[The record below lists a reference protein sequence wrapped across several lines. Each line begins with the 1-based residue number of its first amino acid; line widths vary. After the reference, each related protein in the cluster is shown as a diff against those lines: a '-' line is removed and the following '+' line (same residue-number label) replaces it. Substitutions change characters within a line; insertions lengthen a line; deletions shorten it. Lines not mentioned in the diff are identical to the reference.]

1 MWVSAAGGKGI
12 VAAPC
17 NSARYGVARHTM
29 NYRHVYHAGNF
40 ADVLKHVV
48 LALVLEHLKVKETPF
63 RVIDTHA
70 GVGMY
75 ALNHGPADRTGEWR
89 NGIGRIFGAAAAPL
103 PSAAAEV
110 LAPYLDVIATE
121 NEAAGPG
128 QVTRYPGSPLIARR
142 LMRRGDQLV
151 VNELHPDDRAR
162 LADLFARDGQVKV
175 LGLDGWIALKSL
187 LPPKERR
194 GVVLIDPPFEE
205 PGELIRITE
214 GLAEAVRRFE
224 TGTYLLWYPIK
235 DPKLVARFH
244 RAIADTC
251 PRASLVVELMLRTPR
266 HPDKLNGCGLVV
278 VNPPWQLEEKLAA
291 VLPLLA
297 ERLGQGEGAGYRL
310 EMLAR
315 PAG

>member
-1 MWVSAAGGKGI
+1 
-12 VAAPC
+12 
-17 NSARYGVARHTM
+17 M

-48 LALVLEHLKVKETPF
+48 LALVIERLKQKDTPF

-70 GVGMY
+70 GVGFY
-75 ALNHGPADRTGEWR
+75 ALNHGPADKTGEWR
-89 NGIGRIFGAAAAPL
+89 NGIGRLCGAAARPL
-103 PSAAAEV
+103 PTEVAAI
-110 LAPYLDVIATE
+110 LAPYLDLIGAE
-121 NEAAGPG
+121 NEAAGAG
-128 QVTRYPGSPLIARR
+128 QITRYPGSPLIARR

-151 VNELHPDDRAR
+151 VNELHADDRTR
-162 LADLFARDGQVKV
+162 LAELFARDGQVKV

-235 DPKLVARFH
+235 DPKSVARFH
-244 RAIADTC
+244 RAIAEAC
-251 PRASLVVELMLRTPR
+251 PRDCLIAELMLRAPR
-266 HPDKLNGCGLVV
+266 HPEKLNGCGLVI
-278 VNPPWQLEEKLAA
+278 VNPPWLLEDQLRM
-291 VLPLLA
+291 VLPALA
-297 ERLGQGEGAGYRL
+297 ERFAEGDGAGSRL
-310 EMLAR
+310 QRLTR
-315 PAG
+315 PKT